1 MRCISESIAIVR
13 YSPDTREL
21 CSWGLVSFV
30 GLARQ
35 LSVPHVATVAREVL
49 YDTMYYDPRYQD
61 PTGYA
66 GGPAQMQRGPQR
78 SAVTNIVTASRR
90 P

>member
-35 LSVPHVATVAREVL
+35 LSRGVDYGLHSVFLYCVGAHQNVYLHTDLGESCALRIVFVHFSATAAAISL
-49 YDTMYYDPRYQD
+49 DF
-61 PTGYA
+61 G
-66 GGPAQMQRGPQR
+66 
-78 SAVTNIVTASRR
+78 
-90 P
+90 

>member
-35 LSVPHVATVAREVL
+35 LSIPHVATVAREVL

-66 GGPAQMQRGPQR
+66 GGPAQMQRGPQHSVR
-78 SAVTNIVTASRR
+78 KWTFA
-90 P
+90 

>member
-1 MRCISESIAIVR
+1 M
-13 YSPDTREL
+13 
-21 CSWGLVSFV
+21 SFV

-66 GGPAQMQRGPQR
+66 LAETRADAAGS
-78 SAVTNIVTASRR
+78 SA
-90 P
+90 

>member
-1 MRCISESIAIVR
+1 MLN
-13 YSPDTREL
+13 TEL
-21 CSWGLVSFV
+21 CTSWSEYRDCTILSGYSRVVGSWGLVSFV

-35 LSVPHVATVAREVL
+35 LSVPRVATVTREVL

-66 GGPAQMQRGPQR
+66 GGPAQMQRGPQH
-78 SAVTNIVTASRR
+78 SEI
-90 P
+90 